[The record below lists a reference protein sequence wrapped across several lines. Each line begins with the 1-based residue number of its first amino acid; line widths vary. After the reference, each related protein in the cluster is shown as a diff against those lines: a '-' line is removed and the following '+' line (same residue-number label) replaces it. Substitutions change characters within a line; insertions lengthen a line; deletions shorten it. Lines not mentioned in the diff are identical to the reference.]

1 MTAMTH
7 LFDTPTDWIELG
19 DCTLPYY
26 RIGAGP
32 DLVLVHGWP
41 LDSRT
46 WRNLLPRLSA
56 QYTCHMFDMPGTGRS
71 RWSAKT
77 RVGLA
82 ENAAAV
88 RKCID
93 AIGLTSYALIGHDS
107 GACFARLVAAGDP
120 DRVRALVV
128 GNTEIPGYEPWQLK
142 VMGVAMNLPGGIKG
156 LTTLMRFKLG
166 RRSQFMFGGCFADT
180 EVAEGEFFDLF
191 LRPLIDDPRAL
202 AGQLLL
208 GKNLDF
214 SVVHSLR
221 EAHGKITA
229 PTRFIWGVDDP
240 WFPLDK
246 ARAMPAQMGGEA
258 DLVTLAPG
266 KLFAHEEFPD
276 LFLDAAEPVLA
287 KGFATT
293 LAAAA

>member
-1 MTAMTH
+1 MTAMID
-7 LFDTPTDWIELG
+7 LFDTPTDWIELD

-26 RIGAGP
+26 RVGSGP
-32 DLVLVHGWP
+32 DVVLVHGWP

-56 QYTCHMFDMPGTGRS
+56 SYTCHMFDMPGAGRS
-71 RWSAKT
+71 RWTRKA
-77 RVGLA
+77 RVGLR
-82 ENAAAV
+82 ENAVAL

-93 AIGLTSYALIGHDS
+93 AIGLSSYALIGHDS
-107 GACFARLVAAGDP
+107 GACFARLVAADDP
-120 DRVRALVV
+120 DRVRGLVA
-128 GNTEIPGYEPWQLK
+128 GNTEIPGHEPWQLR
-142 VMGVAMNLPGGIKG
+142 VMGPLLKLPGGIAG
-156 LTTLMRFKLG
+156 FKAMLRHKIG
-166 RRSQFMFGGCFADT
+166 RRSSLGFGGCFDDT
-180 EVAEGEFFDLF
+180 ELAEGEFFELF
-191 LRPLIDDPRAL
+191 VRPLIEDPRAM

-208 GKNLDF
+208 GENLDF
-214 SVVHSLR
+214 AVVHSLR

-258 DLVTLAPG
+258 DLVTISPG

-276 LFLDAAEPVLA
+276 LFLDHAAPILA
-287 KGFATT
+287 CG
-293 LAAAA
+293 LEGVEAAA